1 MGMAVFTDHLIE
13 ALGLSRTELSIAYLL
28 GTLGSSLFLTR
39 AGRFYDETGARI
51 SIVASSIGLGLF
63 VSFIACIGQVAQALN
78 NITAITSSLITFP
91 LILLGYFGVRFA
103 GQGVL
108 TNSARNVLLVWFEK
122 RRGLVVGARS
132 VFITFGFSLAP
143 PFLAF
148 LIAYF
153 GWRGALFVLAVI
165 SGVIFS
171 LIALIFIRDTPES
184 CACYLMETS
193 RRTPIKRLSYPAK
206 RWFRPKKVL
215 SSGSMRLLLVFTLYL
230 ERRSFFI
237 LSRYLLRPGEVL
249 RKHSPTFSRSRSCRY
264 LLT

>member
-13 ALGLSRTELSIAYLL
+13 ALGLSRTELSIAYLF

-51 SIVASSIGLGLF
+51 SIVVSSIGLGLF
-63 VSFIACIGQVAQALN
+63 VSFIACIEQVAQALN
-78 NITAITSSLITFP
+78 NITETTSSLIIFP

-108 TNSARNVLLVWFEK
+108 ANSARNVLLVWFEK

-132 VFITFGFSLAP
+132 VIITLGFSLAP

-153 GWRGALFVLAVI
+153 GWRGALFVLGVI

-184 CACYLMETS
+184 CGLLPDGYVTEDTDKPPAIPS
-193 RRTPIKRLSYPAK
+193 RTLVQAKKSPVFWIYAAALGFYSLFGTAFIFHNRL
-206 RWFRPKKVL
+206 
-215 SSGSMRLLLVFTLYL
+215 
-230 ERRSFFI
+230 
-237 LSRYLLRPGEVL
+237 
-249 RKHSPTFSRSRSCRY
+249 
-264 LLT
+264 